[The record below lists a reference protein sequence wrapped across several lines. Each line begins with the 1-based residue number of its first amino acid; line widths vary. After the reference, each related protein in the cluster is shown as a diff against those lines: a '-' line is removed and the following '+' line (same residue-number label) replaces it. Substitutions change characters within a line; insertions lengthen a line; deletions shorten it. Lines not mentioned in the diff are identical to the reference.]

1 MFPRTSAEAARAAI
15 IALVCAAIAATSHLY
30 SISSTVAPATWWP
43 MGIALG
49 GVIAYGRVV
58 WPGVLI
64 GWVAGAMLAG
74 LGPAAAVATGATGT
88 GAALAG
94 AWVAGRVGLGAGLDR
109 FRDVGLL
116 MGLIVPGA
124 CLMAALG
131 DGLLFMS
138 PVVDRPDVGPGAIV
152 LGRGL
157 GCLFSSFAL
166 VPLVMGI
173 ALRRPIALRPLRWL
187 EFSAIMGI
195 KALSALAV
203 NMPTLPNSVQL
214 AIVVSQFPLLAW
226 MAVRFN
232 LLGVGILIAFSL
244 VFAQFGTAQGAGP
257 LHAFSAGGQW
267 TTLTSFCILSTLTA
281 LLLHA
286 AMDAMRRMQR
296 EVIDSERRLRDIAD
310 SASDFFFET
319 DARGRLRYVSER
331 FADFVGSQT
340 ELLLG
345 RVAFRDEVSDA
356 TEADWPQLL
365 EHIARREPYRNVRV
379 PVTTMS
385 GERKVLMASGK
396 PIFGDRGE
404 FLGYRGAC
412 TDITEQ
418 IDAADALFQ
427 AQKMESVGQLTGGLA
442 HDFNNLLAVMIGN
455 MELADET
462 IIENPRNSRDLLRK
476 ALNAAERGALLIQRL
491 LAFSRRQAL
500 SPKIV
505 DVNILIAGLSE
516 ILEHSLGDGIEVRRE
531 LEDDPWL
538 VRVDPSQLESV
549 MLNLALNARDAMPS
563 GGLLTIRTRND
574 RFAAE
579 TVAGKDPLSAGD
591 YVTIEV
597 CDTGSGMSPE
607 VLDRIF
613 EPFFTTKDTGRG
625 SGLGLSMAYGFVRQS
640 GGAIKAESEAGK
652 GSRIIFYLPSYRDT
666 TGTASN
672 ARKPD
677 AQHSGKGERI
687 MLVEDDAAVRD
698 LLVRRLRSMGYEVVP
713 VDDAV
718 KALKVLPEHDVDLL
732 LTDVVLPGGIY
743 GDKLAVQARELRPG
757 LKVLFMSGYPKNA
770 MDHLGQLGV
779 DAPVL
784 RKPFRNQE
792 LAVQL
797 RRLLDPAEENA

>member
-1 MFPRTSAEAARAAI
+1 
-15 IALVCAAIAATSHLY
+15 
-30 SISSTVAPATWWP
+30 
-43 MGIALG
+43 
-49 GVIAYGRVV
+49 
-58 WPGVLI
+58 
-64 GWVAGAMLAG
+64 
-74 LGPAAAVATGATGT
+74 
-88 GAALAG
+88 
-94 AWVAGRVGLGAGLDR
+94 
-109 FRDVGLL
+109 
-116 MGLIVPGA
+116 
-124 CLMAALG
+124 
-131 DGLLFMS
+131 
-138 PVVDRPDVGPGAIV
+138 
-152 LGRGL
+152 
-157 GCLFSSFAL
+157 
-166 VPLVMGI
+166 
-173 ALRRPIALRPLRWL
+173 
-187 EFSAIMGI
+187 
-195 KALSALAV
+195 
-203 NMPTLPNSVQL
+203 
-214 AIVVSQFPLLAW
+214 
-226 MAVRFN
+226 
-232 LLGVGILIAFSL
+232 
-244 VFAQFGTAQGAGP
+244 
-257 LHAFSAGGQW
+257 
-267 TTLTSFCILSTLTA
+267 
-281 LLLHA
+281 
-286 AMDAMRRMQR
+286 
-296 EVIDSERRLRDIAD
+296 
-310 SASDFFFET
+310 
-319 DARGRLRYVSER
+319 
-331 FADFVGSQT
+331 
-340 ELLLG
+340 
-345 RVAFRDEVSDA
+345 
-356 TEADWPQLL
+356 
-365 EHIARREPYRNVRV
+365 
-379 PVTTMS
+379 
-385 GERKVLMASGK
+385 MASGK
-396 PIFGDRGE
+396 PIFGDQGE

-412 TDITEQ
+412 SDITEQ

-462 IIENPRNSRDLLRK
+462 ITENPRNSRDLLRK

-516 ILEHSLGDGIEVRRE
+516 ILEHSLGDTIQVRRE
-531 LEDDPWL
+531 LADDPWL

-549 MLNLALNARDAMPS
+549 ILNLALNARDAMPS

-574 RFAAE
+574 RFATE
-579 TVAGKDPLSAGD
+579 TVAGKDPLPAGD

-597 CDTGSGMSPE
+597 SDTGSGMTPE

-672 ARKPD
+672 ARTPG

-698 LLVRRLRSMGYEVVP
+698 LLVRRLRSMGYDVVP

-718 KALKVLPEHDVDLL
+718 KALKVLPEQPDVDLL

-743 GDKLAVQARELRPG
+743 GDKLAVQARQLRPG

-770 MDHLGQLGV
+770 MDHLGQMGV

-797 RRLLDPAEENA
+797 RRLLDPTEENA